1 MIIVDKSTLKKCDG
15 IRKRLYKLFDEFGFR
30 LDIRTDLKIT
40 DYLDVTLNLN
50 SGTLS
55 PFRKTNQDLRYVN
68 RGSNHTTQVFKHV
81 PKGIEHRL
89 SNNSSNKEIF
99 ERNKQEYEE
108 ALKND
113 GYRINLEYRGR
124 EESNTQKRRNRPR
137 KILWFNPPYNIEVVN
152 NLGKEF
158 FKLLK
163 RNFPSWSPLHK
174 IFNKNCVK
182 LSYSCRPNINGFIN
196 RSNRAKLSKE
206 KNKVIAK
213 CNCRDKVRCPLEG
226 KCKQECVVYK
236 VEVYSDPNNKRNK
249 KIYFGSTQGDFKTR
263 YYNHKTSFSHE
274 KYRHSTMLSSYV
286 WELKANKGIDPI
298 MKWEVI
304 KKCRKYRAGD
314 RNCLLCKEEKL
325 AIASCKSRDM
335 LNQRSEVL
343 NSCRHKRAWLLYN

>member
-1 MIIVDKSTLKKCDG
+1 M
-15 IRKRLYKLFDEFGFR
+15 
-30 LDIRTDLKIT
+30 
-40 DYLDVTLNLN
+40 
-50 SGTLS
+50 
-55 PFRKTNQDLRYVN
+55 N
-68 RGSNHTTQVFKHV
+68 RGSNHPTQVFKHV
-81 PKGIEHRL
+81 SKGIEHRL
-89 SNNSSNKEIF
+89 SNNSPNKEIF
-99 ERNKQEYEE
+99 EWSKQEYEE

-137 KILWFNPPYNIEVVN
+137 KILWFNHPYNMEEVK

-163 RNFPSWSPLHK
+163 RNFPSGSLLHK

-182 LSYSCRPNINGFIN
+182 LSYSCMPN
-196 RSNRAKLSKE
+196 
-206 KNKVIAK
+206 
-213 CNCRDKVRCPLEG
+213 
-226 KCKQECVVYK
+226 
-236 VEVYSDPNNKRNK
+236 
-249 KIYFGSTQGDFKTR
+249 
-263 YYNHKTSFSHE
+263 KTSFSHE

-286 WELKANKGIDPI
+286 WELKDNKGIDPI

-314 RNCLLCKEEKL
+314 RSCLLCRGEKL